1 MQIFHLVVAIAFYI
15 DFFLTGFI
23 MSNYEFLNTD
33 DRDQH
38 FLNHH
43 FVHSDDH
50 EGSKYSERKINDFMS
65 HETIFGYV
73 IFI

>member
-1 MQIFHLVVAIAFYI
+1 
-15 DFFLTGFI
+15 